1 MAASDST
8 HDNSGPQGP
17 YSRSNQ
23 VKNYQ
28 RSTPQRSAPQRS
40 AQQPPKFGANA
51 SNVPSNAQPSAQP
64 NAPHSGS
71 WSGYPQPNYQANYGP
86 HGGYY
91 SAAQVTTQAQGPLGP
106 GLSTFGMAPVTSGKP
121 QHYVPGA
128 TAAQEEYLKHAGQRP
143 AQPASSEELA
153 REFSAQLT
161 AEQQR
166 HAWPTDPAA
175 RTKVSVDELIAQAQ
189 SYGAQQRSLV
199 TPPHAGYEPAVHE
212 HSVMPDAVSS
222 ASSNTRSGSNNARS
236 GSNSVGQGVYN
247 TGLNVTGS
255 NVSGDNVTGADMTG
269 TDMTGASVAAVQGWS
284 EPAAIAQEVG
294 VAPPLAREVVALTPQ
309 QQLEQSIAER
319 NAQGPEALIDPQL
332 HGGSIALPD
341 SGNKEQDEF
350 AGFEQAAKL
359 RREDR
364 RRTQQAVSA
373 LDMLL
378 KQIEERSGIKVDEV
392 EVDPFEYYVIR
403 KNEAQEVA
411 AEVAQR
417 QEEYFRNF
425 MDKLRAEGKINAQ
438 CTFDTLQRDD
448 LNRPAFTLG
457 ERFVRDIAQQ
467 LSRKLFLLFGDMGT
481 GKTMLV
487 HAMANLFM
495 DLKAQDPKL
504 VQERTNTQMPL
515 CLIATLDDLKR
526 SWFYVSDESFE
537 QRMERERKLKQYYGA
552 DLLVVDGLCSD
563 FTALTPYNQRSF
575 NDLLRHR
582 SEHGLPLIVTT
593 PLRMEALHRAVGDVV
608 YEGFKSFEVTPTALL
623 GTSRRAPISFNGTVL
638 P

>member
-8 HDNSGPQGP
+8 HDNSVPQGP

-222 ASSNTRSGSNNARS
+222 ASSNTRSGSN
-236 GSNSVGQGVYN
+236 SVGQGVYN

-255 NVSGDNVTGADMTG
+255 NVSGDNVTGA
-269 TDMTGASVAAVQGWS
+269 DMTGASVAAVQGWS

-438 CTFDTLQRDD
+438 CTFDTLQRDE

>member
-8 HDNSGPQGP
+8 HDNSVPQGP

-28 RSTPQRSAPQRS
+28 RSTPQRSALQRS

-91 SAAQVTTQAQGPLGP
+91 SAAQVTTQAQGPLGH

-212 HSVMPDAVSS
+212 HSVMPDDVSS
-222 ASSNTRSGSNNARS
+222 ASSNTRS

-247 TGLNVTGS
+247 TGLNVTGG
-255 NVSGDNVTGADMTG
+255 NVSGDNGLGADMTG
-269 TDMTGASVAAVQGWS
+269 IDMTGASVAAAQGWS

-438 CTFDTLQRDD
+438 CTFDTLQRDE

>member
-8 HDNSGPQGP
+8 HDNSVPQGP

-28 RSTPQRSAPQRS
+28 HSAPQRSAPQRS
-40 AQQPPKFGANA
+40 VQQSPKFGANA
-51 SNVPSNAQPSAQP
+51 PNVPSNMQPSAQP
-64 NAPHSGS
+64 NAAHSGS
-71 WSGYPQPNYQANYGP
+71 WSGYSQPNYQANYGP

-91 SAAQVTTQAQGPLGP
+91 SAAQVTAQTQGPLGP
-106 GLSTFGMAPVTSGKP
+106 GLSTFGMTPVTPDKP
-121 QHYVPGA
+121 RHYVPGA

-189 SYGAQQRSLV
+189 SYSAQQRPLV
-199 TPPHAGYEPAVHE
+199 TPPHAGYEPAPHA
-212 HSVMPDAVSS
+212 HSVMPDG
-222 ASSNTRSGSNNARS
+222 ASSTSNNASSGSNN
-236 GSNSVGQGVYN
+236 VGQGIYN
-247 TGLNVTGS
+247 TGLNVTGGNAS
-255 NVSGDNVTGADMTG
+255 GGNASGDNVTGAVMSG
-269 TDMTGASVAAVQGWS
+269 TDMTGTSVATAQGWS
-284 EPAAIAQEVG
+284 EPAANVHEVG

-373 LDMLL
+373 LDLLL

-457 ERFVRDIAQQ
+457 ERFVRDISKQ

>member
-8 HDNSGPQGP
+8 HDNSVPQGP

-28 RSTPQRSAPQRS
+28 RSTPQRSAPQRSAPQRS

-269 TDMTGASVAAVQGWS
+269 ASVAAAQGWS

>member
-8 HDNSGPQGP
+8 HDNSVPQGP

-28 RSTPQRSAPQRS
+28 RSTPQRSA
-40 AQQPPKFGANA
+40 QQPPKFGANA
-51 SNVPSNAQPSAQP
+51 SNVPSNAQANAQP
-64 NAPHSGS
+64 NAPHSCS
-71 WSGYPQPNYQANYGP
+71 WSGYPKPNYQANYGP

-91 SAAQVTTQAQGPLGP
+91 SAAQVTAQAQGPLGP

-189 SYGAQQRSLV
+189 SYSAQQRPLV
-199 TPPHAGYEPAVHE
+199 TPPHAGYEPAAHE
-212 HSVMPDAVSS
+212 YSVMPDGVSS
-222 ASSNTRSGSNNARS
+222 ASSNTRS

-247 TGLNVTGS
+247 TGLNVTGG
-255 NVSGDNVTGADMTG
+255 NVSGDNGIGADMTG
-269 TDMTGASVAAVQGWS
+269 IDMTGASVAAAQGWS

-294 VAPPLAREVVALTPQ
+294 VAPPLAREVVALTLQ

-373 LDMLL
+373 LDLLL

>member
-8 HDNSGPQGP
+8 HDNSVPQGP

-106 GLSTFGMAPVTSGKP
+106 SLSTFGMAPVTSGKP

-143 AQPASSEELA
+143 ALPASSEELA

-199 TPPHAGYEPAVHE
+199 TPPHAGYEPAVYE

-222 ASSNTRSGSNNARS
+222 ASSNTRS

-269 TDMTGASVAAVQGWS
+269 IDMTGASVAAAQGWS

-438 CTFDTLQRDD
+438 CTFDTLQRDE

>member
-8 HDNSGPQGP
+8 HDNSVPQGP

-222 ASSNTRSGSNNARS
+222 ASSNTRSGSN
-236 GSNSVGQGVYN
+236 SVGQGVYN

-255 NVSGDNVTGADMTG
+255 NVSGDNVTGA
-269 TDMTGASVAAVQGWS
+269 DMTGASVAAVQGWS

-425 MDKLRAEGKINAQ
+425 LDKLRAEGKINAQ
-438 CTFDTLQRDD
+438 CTFDTLQRDE

>member
-8 HDNSGPQGP
+8 HDNSVPQGP

-222 ASSNTRSGSNNARS
+222 ASSNTRSGSN
-236 GSNSVGQGVYN
+236 SVGQGVYN

-269 TDMTGASVAAVQGWS
+269 ASVAAAQGWS

-425 MDKLRAEGKINAQ
+425 LDKLRAEGKINAQ
-438 CTFDTLQRDD
+438 CTFDTLQRDE

>member
-8 HDNSGPQGP
+8 HDNSVPQGP

-28 RSTPQRSAPQRS
+28 RSTPQRSTPQRS

-222 ASSNTRSGSNNARS
+222 ASSNTRSGSN
-236 GSNSVGQGVYN
+236 SVGQGVYN

-255 NVSGDNVTGADMTG
+255 NVSGDNVTGA
-269 TDMTGASVAAVQGWS
+269 DMTGASVAAVQGWS

-341 SGNKEQDEF
+341 SGNKEQYEF

>member
-8 HDNSGPQGP
+8 HDNSVPQGP

-189 SYGAQQRSLV
+189 SYGAQQLSLV

-222 ASSNTRSGSNNARS
+222 ASSNTRSGSN
-236 GSNSVGQGVYN
+236 SVGQGVYN

-255 NVSGDNVTGADMTG
+255 NVSGDNVTGA
-269 TDMTGASVAAVQGWS
+269 DMTGASVAAVQGWS

-438 CTFDTLQRDD
+438 CTFDTLQRDE

>member
-8 HDNSGPQGP
+8 HDNSVPQGP

-222 ASSNTRSGSNNARS
+222 ASSNTRSGSN
-236 GSNSVGQGVYN
+236 SVGQGVYN

-255 NVSGDNVTGADMTG
+255 NVSGDNVTGA
-269 TDMTGASVAAVQGWS
+269 DMTGASVAAVQGWS

>member
-8 HDNSGPQGP
+8 HDNSVPQGP

-28 RSTPQRSAPQRS
+28 RSTPQRSAPQRSAPQRS

-199 TPPHAGYEPAVHE
+199 TPPHAGYEPAVYE

-222 ASSNTRSGSNNARS
+222 ASSNTRS

>member
-8 HDNSGPQGP
+8 HDNSVPQGP

-222 ASSNTRSGSNNARS
+222 ASSNTRSGSN
-236 GSNSVGQGVYN
+236 SVGQGVYN

-269 TDMTGASVAAVQGWS
+269 ASVAAAQGWS

-537 QRMERERKLKQYYGA
+537 QRMEREQTSWWSMVCAATLP
-552 DLLVVDGLCSD
+552 LLPRTTSAASMICCA
-563 FTALTPYNQRSF
+563 TALSMVCRS
-575 NDLLRHR
+575 L
-582 SEHGLPLIVTT
+582 
-593 PLRMEALHRAVGDVV
+593 
-608 YEGFKSFEVTPTALL
+608 
-623 GTSRRAPISFNGTVL
+623 
-638 P
+638 

>member
-8 HDNSGPQGP
+8 HDNSVPQGP

-222 ASSNTRSGSNNARS
+222 ASSNTRSGSN
-236 GSNSVGQGVYN
+236 SVGQGVYN

-269 TDMTGASVAAVQGWS
+269 ASVAAAQGWS

-563 FTALTPYNQRSF
+563 FTALTPYNQRS
-575 NDLLRHR
+575 
-582 SEHGLPLIVTT
+582 GLPLIVTT

>member
-8 HDNSGPQGP
+8 HDNSVPQGP

>member
-8 HDNSGPQGP
+8 HDNSVPQGP

-28 RSTPQRSAPQRS
+28 RSTPQRSALQRS

-212 HSVMPDAVSS
+212 HSVMPDDVSS
-222 ASSNTRSGSNNARS
+222 ASSNTRS

-247 TGLNVTGS
+247 TGLNVTGG
-255 NVSGDNVTGADMTG
+255 NVSGDNGLGADMTG
-269 TDMTGASVAAVQGWS
+269 IDMTGASVAAAQGWS

-438 CTFDTLQRDD
+438 CTFDTLQRDE

>member
-8 HDNSGPQGP
+8 HDNSVPQGP

-28 RSTPQRSAPQRS
+28 RSTPQRS

-51 SNVPSNAQPSAQP
+51 SNVPSNAQPNAQP

-91 SAAQVTTQAQGPLGP
+91 SAAQVTAQAQGPLGP

-189 SYGAQQRSLV
+189 SYSAQQRPLV
-199 TPPHAGYEPAVHE
+199 TPPHAGYEPAAHE
-212 HSVMPDAVSS
+212 HSVMPDG
-222 ASSNTRSGSNNARS
+222 ASSTSNNARS
-236 GSNSVGQGVYN
+236 GSNSVGQGIYN
-247 TGLNVTGS
+247 TGLNVTGG
-255 NVSGDNVTGADMTG
+255 NAYGGNASGDNVTGAVMSG
-269 TDMTGASVAAVQGWS
+269 TDMTGISVATAQGWS
-284 EPAAIAQEVG
+284 EPAANVHEVG

-373 LDMLL
+373 LDLLL

-537 QRMERERKLKQYYGA
+537 QRIERERKLKQYYGA

>member
-8 HDNSGPQGP
+8 HDNSVPQGP

-143 AQPASSEELA
+143 AQPAPSEELA

-222 ASSNTRSGSNNARS
+222 ASSNTRSGSN
-236 GSNSVGQGVYN
+236 SVGQGVYN

-255 NVSGDNVTGADMTG
+255 NVSGDNVTGA
-269 TDMTGASVAAVQGWS
+269 DMTGASVAAVQGWS

>member
-8 HDNSGPQGP
+8 HDNSVPQGP

-28 RSTPQRSAPQRS
+28 RSTPQRSALQRS

-212 HSVMPDAVSS
+212 HSVMPDDVSS
-222 ASSNTRSGSNNARS
+222 ASSNTRS

-247 TGLNVTGS
+247 TGLNVTGG
-255 NVSGDNVTGADMTG
+255 NVSGDNGLGADMTG
-269 TDMTGASVAAVQGWS
+269 IDMTGASVAAAQGWS

-438 CTFDTLQRDD
+438 CTFDTLQRDE

-593 PLRMEALHRAVGDVV
+593 PLRMEALHHAVGDVV

>member
-8 HDNSGPQGP
+8 HDNSVPQGP

-28 RSTPQRSAPQRS
+28 RSTPQRSALQRS

-222 ASSNTRSGSNNARS
+222 ASSNTRSGSN
-236 GSNSVGQGVYN
+236 SVGQGVYN

-255 NVSGDNVTGADMTG
+255 NVSGDNVTGA
-269 TDMTGASVAAVQGWS
+269 DMTGASVAAVQGWS

>member
-8 HDNSGPQGP
+8 HDNSVPQGP

-222 ASSNTRSGSNNARS
+222 ASSNTRSGSN
-236 GSNSVGQGVYN
+236 SVGQGVYN

-269 TDMTGASVAAVQGWS
+269 ASVAAAQGWS

-537 QRMERERKLKQYYGA
+537 LRMERERKLKQYYGA

>member
-8 HDNSGPQGP
+8 HDNSVPQGP

-28 RSTPQRSAPQRS
+28 RSTPQRSA
-40 AQQPPKFGANA
+40 QQPPKFGANA
-51 SNVPSNAQPSAQP
+51 SNVPSNAQANAQP

-71 WSGYPQPNYQANYGP
+71 WSGYPKPNYQANYGP

-91 SAAQVTTQAQGPLGP
+91 SAAQVTAQAQGPLGP

-189 SYGAQQRSLV
+189 SYSAQQRPLV
-199 TPPHAGYEPAVHE
+199 TPPHAGYGPAAHE
-212 HSVMPDAVSS
+212 H
-222 ASSNTRSGSNNARS
+222 ASNASNNARS

-247 TGLNVTGS
+247 TGLNVTGG
-255 NVSGDNVTGADMTG
+255 NVSGDNVIGADMA
-269 TDMTGASVAAVQGWS
+269 GASVTAAQGWS

-623 GTSRRAPISFNGTVL
+623 GTSRRAPISINGTVL

>member
-8 HDNSGPQGP
+8 HDNSVPQGP

-222 ASSNTRSGSNNARS
+222 ASSNTRSGSN
-236 GSNSVGQGVYN
+236 SVGQGVYN

-255 NVSGDNVTGADMTG
+255 NVSGDNVTGA
-269 TDMTGASVAAVQGWS
+269 DMTGASVAAVQGWS

-487 HAMANLFM
+487 HAMANLLM

>member
-8 HDNSGPQGP
+8 HDNSVPQGP

-222 ASSNTRSGSNNARS
+222 ASSNTRSGSN
-236 GSNSVGQGVYN
+236 SVGQGVYN

-269 TDMTGASVAAVQGWS
+269 ASVAAAQGWS